1 MKVFTI
7 TMVLSMKE
15 IIGLNL
21 EVGKFCGTTQNG
33 MDGPFDLRR
42 KRAQM
47 ETFMPILILYV
58 QTTPKIIGNIMI
70 MVGFLQ
76 MILC

>member
-42 KRAQM
+42 KRAQT
-47 ETFMPILILYV
+47 ETSMVNLILHV
-58 QTTPKIIGNIMI
+58 QTTLKMI
-70 MVGFLQ
+70 
-76 MILC
+76 